1 MIMILYLVLRK
12 REVGLEYL
20 NSPAASNPGAAGPAA
35 GSAAVPGG
43 LASALRTQIPRAP
56 AAA

>member
-1 MIMILYLVLRK
+1 MILYLVLRK

-20 NSPAASNPGAAGPAA
+20 NSPAASNPGAAGQAA